1 MGDPLALVTGAST
14 GASTGAGRRVAV
26 VTGASSG
33 IGRRVARDLAGRGW
47 RVVAV
52 ARREPRLRT
61 LVDEI
66 DAGAGHSRVVA
77 DVSDGSQVA
86 SLAAHVEQH
95 YGRCDALVNN
105 AGFSRRT
112 PLAAPDAVETIEAV
126 LATNFL
132 GAVRCTRAL
141 LPALR
146 VAAPASVVNVAS
158 VAGRVPVAG
167 NAAYTASKFALV
179 GWSEAIRSELERDG
193 ITVSLVEP
201 GPVPTEGF
209 PQDALLDHP
218 LGRHVVADVEEVSR
232 EVLRAIAGGDLR
244 RTVPRIYAALP
255 WLRLL
260 IPRVWHRLAIR
271 ILAARD
277 EREGLEVP
285 YRPDSGGQS

>member
-1 MGDPLALVTGAST
+1 MGG
-14 GASTGAGRRVAV
+14 RVAV

-33 IGRRVARDLAGRGW
+33 IGRQVASDLAAYGW

-52 ARREPRLRT
+52 ARREPLLRS
-61 LVDEI
+61 LLDEL
-66 DAGAGHSRVVA
+66 DGDPTRHSSVVA
-77 DVSDGSQVA
+77 DVSDAEQVA
-86 SLAAHVEQH
+86 RIAAHVEQR

-112 PLAAPDAVETIEAV
+112 RLTAPDAIEATEAV

-146 VAAPASVVNVAS
+146 AAAPASVVNVAS

-167 NAAYTASKFALV
+167 DAAYAASKFALV
-179 GWSEAIRSELERDG
+179 GWSESIRSELERDG

-209 PQDALLDHP
+209 PQGALVAHP
-218 LGRHVVADVEEVSR
+218 IGRHVVADVEDVSR
-232 EVLRAIAGGDLR
+232 EILRAVAGGDLR
-244 RTVPRIYAALP
+244 RTVPRIYAVLP
-255 WLRLL
+255 LLRLL
-260 IPRVWHRLAIR
+260 IPGVWHHLAVR

-285 YRPDSGGQS
+285 YAPARSDGPAGPAGERD